1 MTHLVGDKQFT
12 RGFTHLGDD
21 KSPLYAIYSFI
32 GAKQLLWERIMSQK
46 REMDECVYQIRV
58 QGRIEAQ
65 WTSWLNGMTI
75 TQESEEPPV
84 SRISGRVIDQAK
96 LRGIINQLWDLN
108 LTLISVNRL
117 E

>member
-1 MTHLVGDKQFT
+1 
-12 RGFTHLGDD
+12 
-21 KSPLYAIYSFI
+21 
-32 GAKQLLWERIMSQK
+32 MSQK
-46 REMDECVYQIRV
+46 REMEECVYQIRV

-65 WTSWLNGMTI
+65 WSNWLNGMTI
-75 TQESEEPPV
+75 IQESEEPPV
-84 SRISGRVIDQAK
+84 SKISGNVIDQAK